1 MLEDIKA
8 QLRKF
13 KWLIIYPKTRE
24 LWKDTD
30 LNKFLRSNYS
40 IGNVSVSKLKK
51 YKTSDTLFVL
61 AAGQSI
67 NNLTDEN
74 FREIAE
80 CNSIGVNGFAHHN
93 FVPTFHSFELENQ
106 HSPTALKMFIE
117 TSRNIINLEDEYK
130 KTVIIFRQHKINNE
144 ELEVNVKQIMSYGN
158 SYWNVFDQVPG
169 KTLEEYKYYLKAFK
183 KKGLFNKD
191 DFFPNKS
198 SSLSW
203 VISMAY
209 QLQYKKI
216 IFCGV
221 DLIGDHFYN
230 NRAPLTKEEFEKQK
244 NNKHLTGNLTAKYP
258 VIIQDVIKFWNKY
271 FFEKY
276 NAKLYV
282 SSKYSLLSEILSVYK
297 FKNK

>member
-1 MLEDIKA
+1 
-8 QLRKF
+8 
-13 KWLIIYPKTRE
+13 
-24 LWKDTD
+24 
-30 LNKFLRSNYS
+30 
-40 IGNVSVSKLKK
+40 LKK
-51 YKTSDTLFVL
+51 FKTSDTLFVL
-61 AAGQSI
+61 AGGQSI

-80 CNSIGVNGFAHHN
+80 ANSIGVNGFAHHN

-106 HSPTALKMFIE
+106 HNPVAIGMFIR
-117 TSRNIINLEDEYK
+117 TSNNIINLKDEYK
-130 KTVIIFRQHKINNE
+130 KTAIIFRQHKIKNE
-144 ELEVNVKQIMSYGN
+144 ELEINVRQIMSYGN
-158 SYWNVFDQVPG
+158 SYWNVFDQIPG

-198 SSLSW
+198 SSMSW

-230 NRAPLTKEEFEKQK
+230 NGAPLTKEEFEKQK
-244 NNKHLTGNLTAKYP
+244 SNKHLTGNLTAKYP

-271 FFEKY
+271 FFDKY